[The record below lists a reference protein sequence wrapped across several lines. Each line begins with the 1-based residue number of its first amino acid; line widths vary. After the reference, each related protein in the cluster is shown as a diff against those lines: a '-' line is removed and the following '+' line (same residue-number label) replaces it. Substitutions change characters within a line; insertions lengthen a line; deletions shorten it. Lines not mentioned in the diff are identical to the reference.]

1 MQANDKE
8 ILWLPWLKK
17 GQEHLQKQDNLERGR
32 KVLLVLAFFP
42 FWPKLQRAHR
52 VQGYSEPE
60 LTSSV
65 SQGPSFRLE
74 GDVHRTEGEQPQFV
88 IFLGARL

>member
-1 MQANDKE
+1 MWASDKE
-8 ILWLPWLKK
+8 ILWLPWLGK
-17 GQEHLQKQDNLERGR
+17 GQEHLQKQDYLERGR

-42 FWPKLQRAHR
+42 LWPKLQRALR

-60 LTSSV
+60 LTSPV
-65 SQGPSFRLE
+65 SQVPSFRLE
-74 GDVHRTEGEQPQFV
+74 GDELRTKGEQPQSV